1 MSDPGEGSALAAGG
15 GKPRTVVLPVR
26 GMHCASC
33 VAKMESVVGA
43 LSGVD
48 SVNVDLPS
56 RTVAVTYVPVPGRFG
71 VRELRRAIEG
81 AGYDVLGES
90 ESRAQAEQ
98 LSLLAQQSEQRVLM
112 TRLQWSLLL
121 AAPLFLSGWLN
132 LSPYT
137 EFLFALPLQVWG
149 GWHFHEGLVRS
160 LRRRSADMNTL
171 VSLSTWA
178 AFLLSA
184 YVTMFPESLPP
195 AARHPQWDAVAGL
208 VTMITLG
215 RWLES
220 KTRGQTN
227 EAVAKLMRI
236 APKTAR
242 VLRAGPGHAAQA
254 ETVPISEVEV
264 GETIQVRPG
273 EQVGLDGV
281 VLVGSSTVDESLLT
295 GESLPVEK
303 SPGSRVWGGSIN
315 KTGSMDVRV
324 AKPGSESALARIV
337 EAVRVSQATKPRI
350 QRFVD
355 RVAGWFVPGVIL
367 AAVTCAV
374 LWALYGPE
382 PKVVFALTSMV
393 AVLAVACPCAL
404 GLATPL
410 AIVAG
415 VGRAAEMGVFIRN
428 ADVLEAVGQ
437 LDVVLFDKTGTLTE
451 GRPRVVDTVIAAGG
465 RDEMLS
471 YAFAAEQRSE
481 HPFAAAVVAYAKGVG
496 VAAAKVDSFEAFP
509 GRGVLVTSGGRTVR
523 VGSLGWLK
531 ENGTSIPLE
540 QAHRFQEEAGSV
552 LGVAVDG
559 RFLGVFLLAD
569 TVRPSAKSAVSAL
582 KDMGLEVYL
591 VSGDRNAASYRVAEA
606 VGITTVF
613 AEVLPEEKVK
623 TVARLKAEGKRVAM
637 VGEGFNDAPALS
649 EADIGISLASG
660 TDIATEAADI
670 TLINPDLETLALAIR
685 LSQKIRKVIWENLV
699 LSFAYNLLLIP
710 VAAGALYAPFGV
722 MLKPQYAGAAM
733 ALSSISVALNSLRLR
748 RKKI

>member
-1 MSDPGEGSALAAGG
+1 MEA
-15 GKPRTVVLPVR
+15 KPRTVVLPVR

-33 VAKMESVVGA
+33 VAKVESVLGA
-43 LSGVD
+43 LSGVR
-48 SVNVDLPS
+48 SVSVDLPS
-56 RTVAVTYVPVPGRFG
+56 RTVAVNYLPVPGKFG
-71 VRELRRAIEG
+71 LRELRRAIER

-90 ESRAQAEQ
+90 ESRVQAEQ
-98 LSLLAQQSEQRVLM
+98 LSLLSQQSEQSVLM
-112 TRLQWSLLL
+112 TRLQWSLVFAL
-121 AAPLFLSGWLN
+121 PLFFAEWLD

-137 EFLFALPLQVWG
+137 ELLLALPLPGWG
-149 GWHFHEGLVRS
+149 GWHFPQGLVRS

-184 YVTMFPESLPP
+184 YVTILPETLPP

-208 VTMITLG
+208 VTMVTFG

-220 KTRGQTN
+220 KTRGKTN
-227 EAVAKLMRI
+227 EAVAKLMRL
-236 APKTAR
+236 APKTVR
-242 VLRAGPGHAAQA
+242 VLRAAGA
-254 ETVPISEVEV
+254 ETVPIAEVEV
-264 GETIQVRPG
+264 GETVQVRPG
-273 EQVGLDGV
+273 EQIGLDGT
-281 VLVGSSTVDESLLT
+281 VLAGSSTVDESLLT

-303 SPGSRVWGGSIN
+303 SPGSRVSGGAMN
-315 KTGSMDVRV
+315 KTGSLDILTT
-324 AKPGSESALARIV
+324 KPGSESALARIV

-355 RVAGWFVPGVIL
+355 RVAGWFVPGVML
-367 AAVTCAV
+367 VAVACAL
-374 LWALYGPE
+374 LWASYGPE
-382 PKVVFALTSMV
+382 PRVVFALTAMV
-393 AVLAVACPCAL
+393 SVLAVACPCAL

-428 ADVLEAVGQ
+428 ADVLEAVSR

-451 GRPRVVDTVIAAGG
+451 GRPRVVEAVVLSGT

-481 HPFAAAVVAYAKGVG
+481 HPFASAVVSYAKSLGA
-496 VAAAKVDSFEAFP
+496 AAAKVDSFEAFP
-509 GRGVLVTSGGRTVR
+509 GRGVLVTSGSRAVR
-523 VGSLGWLK
+523 VGSLSWLK
-531 ENGTSIPLE
+531 EGGAPVPHE
-540 QAHRFQEEAGSV
+540 HAARFMDQPGSV
-552 LGVAVDG
+552 LGVALDG
-559 RFLGVFLLAD
+559 RFLGAFVLAD
-569 TVRPSAKSAVSAL
+569 TLRPSAKSAVAAL
-582 KDMGLEVYL
+582 KAMGLQVYL
-591 VSGDRNAASYRVAEA
+591 VSGDRNEASYRIAEA
-606 VGITTVF
+606 VGIKTVF
-613 AEVLPEEKVK
+613 AEVLPEEKLG
-623 TVARLKAEGKRVAM
+623 TVARLKSEGKRVAM

-660 TDIATEAADI
+660 TDIAVEAADI

-710 VAAGALYAPFGV
+710 VAAGALYPAFGV
-722 MLKPQYAGAAM
+722 LLKPQYAGAAM
-733 ALSSISVALNSLRLR
+733 ALSSVSVALNSLRLR